1 MGLAVRYGFL
11 IMFVMVLLFALVPR
25 LTTSL
30 IQLSLP
36 PTTVS
41 LIKLSWAT
49 FSDPNLHGAFL
60 FVSAYY
66 DTRNIKKK
74 NRPAVVVVAYVLE
87 SAPKPKLMCH
97 FTYANGSS
105 VCLGEAKREV
115 VNHFLLSGK
124 NNISV
129 IKQAV
134 NELLLCPVR
143 DGDPGVRFSRNHCEQ
158 NSFSEEIAVN
168 NAKLP
173 MKTIGVCLQ
182 GSLRQNGQNFFNRL
196 DSFIGMC
203 QTLGA
208 EFITM
213 YASPGEVQ
221 EEVVEHLLRN
231 HSNLVNLIQWKAF
244 ESHDYHG
251 QGGLMHDCLYRHM
264 LMADYLVMIDLD
276 ELILPFNH
284 LNWMS
289 MLKELE
295 HKGGHAYAGYSFE
308 NRFFLPT
315 NNRNSTEMK
324 QCRNIG
330 KKPVYL
336 ENTNELQCSFR
347 HRVRSK
353 YIIKPKQVIHAAV
366 HELCEVLSPYSLYPV
381 RRDVAVSAHYREAGL
396 QTCLN
401 SKSIEQYTA
410 LSPLLKRF
418 AKSYCI

>member
-1 MGLAVRYGFL
+1 MGSAVKYGW
-11 IMFVMVLLFALVPR
+11 VVLLVSVVCIILILS
-25 LTTSL
+25 LTTNF
-30 IQLSLP
+30 IELSSRP
-36 PTTVS
+36 PTAS
-41 LIKLSWAT
+41 LIKLSWET
-49 FSDPNLHGAFL
+49 ISDPYLSGAFL
-60 FVSAYY
+60 FISAYY
-66 DTRNIKKK
+66 DTRNITKM
-74 NRPAVVVVAYVLE
+74 NRPAVAVVAYVLE
-87 SAPKPKLMCH
+87 SALKPKLRCH
-97 FTYANGSS
+97 FTYADGSS
-105 VCLGEAKREV
+105 ICLGEAKREV
-115 VNHFLLSGK
+115 VNHYLLLGK

-129 IKQAV
+129 IKQPV

-143 DGDPGVRFSRNHCEQ
+143 DGDPVPTGVRFSKNHCEQ

-182 GSLRQNGQNFFNRL
+182 GSLRQNGQNFLDRL

-231 HSNLVNLIQWKAF
+231 HGDLVNLIQWKAF

-284 LNWMS
+284 LNWTG

-295 HKGGHAYAGYSFE
+295 HKGGHNYAGYSFE

-336 ENTNELQCSFR
+336 ESTNELQCSFS
-347 HRVRSK
+347 HGERSK
-353 YIIKPKQVIHAAV
+353 
-366 HELCEVLSPYSLYPV
+366 
-381 RRDVAVSAHYREAGL
+381 
-396 QTCLN
+396 
-401 SKSIEQYTA
+401 
-410 LSPLLKRF
+410 
-418 AKSYCI
+418 